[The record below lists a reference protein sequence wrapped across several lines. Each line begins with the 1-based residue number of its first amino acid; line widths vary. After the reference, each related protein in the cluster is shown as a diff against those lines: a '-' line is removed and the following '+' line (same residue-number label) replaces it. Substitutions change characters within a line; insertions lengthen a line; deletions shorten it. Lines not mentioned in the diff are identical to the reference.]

1 MIYKSTIWKIHYE
14 PWIWSEASCQ
24 PFYRCLI
31 LYCGPWE
38 KKNFLGRRGFWLQY
52 LQWPLSHIGSPVSSS
67 YNLSMTNL
75 KKRRQQNKPK
85 SQRLKLKLSVNIRRR
100 PGCKKKERKKKRKE
114 KLQGQQKTVSRN
126 VSPFYRVKERKYG
139 GLERGE
145 VEATGQDDVEDGEE
159 SSDTGLSWRAWG
171 ERGGWDLCGCKMGLF
186 PPLWDSSCKLA
197 PHTFNWADIYTVAQ
211 KQASF
216 SAAASH
222 PSPSA
227 SQAQSKVKS
236 IFFKTGLS
244 LFFHLALPPARPPFL
259 PLGRTV
265 KYIIDFL
272 ELRTPDWESAGCK
285 DLDQSPGFN
294 LTPPIKLSG
303 DPLTPHS
310 AQRSIPQAAADI
322 LFFFLTNTQSLNK
335 V

>member
-1 MIYKSTIWKIHYE
+1 MFHLFTGSKKENMGAWREERWRPQVRTMW
-14 PWIWSEASCQ
+14 
-24 PFYRCLI
+24 RM
-31 LYCGPWE
+31 E
-38 KKNFLGRRGFWLQY
+38 KKAATQVWAGGRGGRG
-52 LQWPLSHIGSPVSSS
+52 
-67 YNLSMTNL
+67 
-75 KKRRQQNKPK
+75 
-85 SQRLKLKLSVNIRRR
+85 
-100 PGCKKKERKKKRKE
+100 
-114 KLQGQQKTVSRN
+114 
-126 VSPFYRVKERKYG
+126 
-139 GLERGE
+139 
-145 VEATGQDDVEDGEE
+145 
-159 SSDTGLSWRAWG
+159 
-171 ERGGWDLCGCKMGLF
+171 GGWDLCGCKMGLF

-236 IFFKTGLS
+236 IFF
-244 LFFHLALPPARPPFL
+244 FIFPPRPPARPPARPPFL